1 MHEFKPQY
9 EYRLKHEYTFQSMK
23 TVQRIN
29 KAQSIY
35 KQYNVHEYTMLEE
48 SILIAILLGGSQAA
62 YFTLQIKLTGIKD
75 CTMLVLLIKVTY
87 RSDSR
92 YIYM

>member
-1 MHEFKPQY
+1 
-9 EYRLKHEYTFQSMK
+9 
-23 TVQRIN
+23 
-29 KAQSIY
+29 
-35 KQYNVHEYTMLEE
+35 MLEE
-48 SILIAILLGGSQAA
+48 SILIAILQGGSQAA
-62 YFTLQIKLTGIKD
+62 YMYFTLQIKLTGIKD

>member
-1 MHEFKPQY
+1 
-9 EYRLKHEYTFQSMK
+9 
-23 TVQRIN
+23 
-29 KAQSIY
+29 
-35 KQYNVHEYTMLEE
+35 MLEE
-48 SILIAILLGGSQAA
+48 SILIAILQGGSQAA
-62 YFTLQIKLTGIKD
+62 YFTPQIKLTGIKD

>member
-1 MHEFKPQY
+1 
-9 EYRLKHEYTFQSMK
+9 MK

-48 SILIAILLGGSQAA
+48 SILIAILQGGSQAA

>member
-1 MHEFKPQY
+1 
-9 EYRLKHEYTFQSMK
+9 
-23 TVQRIN
+23 
-29 KAQSIY
+29 
-35 KQYNVHEYTMLEE
+35 MLEE
-48 SILIAILLGGSQAA
+48 SILIAILQGGSQAS

>member
-1 MHEFKPQY
+1 MN
-9 EYRLKHEYTFQSMK
+9 

-29 KAQSIY
+29 KAQSMNINNTMY
-35 KQYNVHEYTMLEE
+35 MNEYTMLEE
-48 SILIAILLGGSQAA
+48 SILIAILQGGSQAA

>member
-1 MHEFKPQY
+1 MN
-9 EYRLKHEYTFQSMK
+9 

-29 KAQSIY
+29 KAQSMSI

-48 SILIAILLGGSQAA
+48 SILIAILRGGSQAA
-62 YFTLQIKLTGIKD
+62 YFTLQIKLTGIED

>member
-1 MHEFKPQY
+1 
-9 EYRLKHEYTFQSMK
+9 
-23 TVQRIN
+23 
-29 KAQSIY
+29 
-35 KQYNVHEYTMLEE
+35 MLEE
-48 SILIAILLGGSQAA
+48 SILIAILQGGSQAA

-75 CTMLVLLIKVTY
+75 CTMLVHVLLIKVTY